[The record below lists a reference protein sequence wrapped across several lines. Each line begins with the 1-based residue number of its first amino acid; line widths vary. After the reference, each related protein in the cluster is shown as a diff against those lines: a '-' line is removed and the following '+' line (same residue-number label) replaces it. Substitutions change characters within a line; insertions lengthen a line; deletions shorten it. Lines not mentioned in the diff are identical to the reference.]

1 MGTTTTA
8 DLDGGGSL
16 VTLGGNWM
24 DRELAGC
31 QLPDERLAKRLRQI
45 FDQLG
50 NAMGE
55 AIPRACQDWANTKA
69 AYRFFS
75 NHRVD
80 EDAILKGHF
89 KATRDRFAATAGPVL
104 VLQDTTEFTYQREKP
119 ELIGL
124 TNSVNSGKDKEGRL
138 RHQAICGLLMHSS
151 LAVTVDGTPLGMT
164 AVKFWTRDKF
174 KGTAALKRK
183 INPTRIPIETK
194 ESYRWLENLRQS
206 TALLSAPGRC
216 VHVGDRE
223 SDIYE
228 LFCTAAELGTRFLVR
243 VQTNRLAGDG
253 DHTVYEELIG
263 EPPQAVHTVTTRDS
277 RGEPA
282 KVTLD
287 VTYKTLDVRPPIG
300 KQKRYPGLKVTYIWA
315 REPDEPVGRSRVD
328 WKLITNLPVETAQA
342 ATEKLSWY
350 AMRWK
355 IEVFHKIL
363 KSGCKAEEAKLRT
376 ADRLVKLLAVFCIL
390 SWRVFWVTMSSRSSP
405 EAPPE
410 TALTTVEVKVLDRL
424 APDKLRDRDL
434 PAGIGRYAV
443 KIARLGGYLA
453 RSRDP
458 PPGNIVM
465 WRGLSRLTDIMLGLT
480 IAGELVGN

>member
-16 VTLGGNWM
+16 VTLSGNWM

-138 RHQAICGLLMHSS
+138 RHHAICGLLMHSS

-164 AVKFWTRDKF
+164 AVKFWDTRQVQ
-174 KGTAALKRK
+174 GH
-183 INPTRIPIETK
+183 
-194 ESYRWLENLRQS
+194 
-206 TALLSAPGRC
+206 GRTQAQDQPDA
-216 VHVGDRE
+216 HPHRNEGK
-223 SDIYE
+223 
-228 LFCTAAELGTRFLVR
+228 LP
-243 VQTNRLAGDG
+243 LA
-253 DHTVYEELIG
+253 
-263 EPPQAVHTVTTRDS
+263 
-277 RGEPA
+277 
-282 KVTLD
+282 
-287 VTYKTLDVRPPIG
+287 
-300 KQKRYPGLKVTYIWA
+300 
-315 REPDEPVGRSRVD
+315 
-328 WKLITNLPVETAQA
+328 
-342 ATEKLSWY
+342 
-350 AMRWK
+350 
-355 IEVFHKIL
+355 
-363 KSGCKAEEAKLRT
+363 
-376 ADRLVKLLAVFCIL
+376 
-390 SWRVFWVTMSSRSSP
+390 
-405 EAPPE
+405 
-410 TALTTVEVKVLDRL
+410 
-424 APDKLRDRDL
+424 
-434 PAGIGRYAV
+434 
-443 KIARLGGYLA
+443 
-453 RSRDP
+453 
-458 PPGNIVM
+458 
-465 WRGLSRLTDIMLGLT
+465 
-480 IAGELVGN
+480 

>member
-1 MGTTTTA
+1 
-8 DLDGGGSL
+8 
-16 VTLGGNWM
+16 M

-45 FDQLG
+45 LDQLG

-89 KATRDRFAATAGPVL
+89 MATRDRFAATAGPVL

-138 RHQAICGLLMHSS
+138 RHHAICGLLMHSS

-228 LFCTAAELGTRFLVR
+228 LFCTAAELGTKFLVR

-287 VTYKTLDVRPPIG
+287 VTYKTWP
-300 KQKRYPGLKVTYIWA
+300 
-315 REPDEPVGRSRVD
+315 
-328 WKLITNLPVETAQA
+328 
-342 ATEKLSWY
+342 
-350 AMRWK
+350 
-355 IEVFHKIL
+355 
-363 KSGCKAEEAKLRT
+363 
-376 ADRLVKLLAVFCIL
+376 
-390 SWRVFWVTMSSRSSP
+390 
-405 EAPPE
+405 AP
-410 TALTTVEVKVLDRL
+410 T
-424 APDKLRDRDL
+424 
-434 PAGIGRYAV
+434 G
-443 KIARLGGYLA
+443 
-453 RSRDP
+453 
-458 PPGNIVM
+458 
-465 WRGLSRLTDIMLGLT
+465 
-480 IAGELVGN
+480 